1 MVFKSMGSINRN
13 FSPFPPNY
21 IAVTFR
27 PTDELWIC
35 QGPPHFIEFVRSLL
49 GQIWP
54 KYEHQERHCDV
65 SEKRKRKGETQLH
78 PILKNAVFRI
88 PTDPFN
94 LSPIH
99 QSEES
104 SESTY
109 KFITLMVAFLYSMDY
124 EMVSAGHFIR
134 GTEASTCLFR
144 YLIDHEKYENINK
157 LVEEC
162 QLRPPISSIPLSAKH
177 SKAVEFEFAKKML
190 AVGLEGWNRLYFI
203 NITHKLISD
212 LVDEFRSVRNVK
224 LTYFS
229 TLLLMQTYCLRDIY
243 N

>member
-1 MVFKSMGSINRN
+1 MGSINRN

-49 GQIWP
+49 GHIWP

-78 PILKNAVFRI
+78 SILKNAVFRI
-88 PTDPFN
+88 PTDPFS

-104 SESTY
+104 SESAY
-109 KFITLMVAFLYSMDY
+109 KFISLMVAFLYSLDY

-144 YLIDHEKYENINK
+144 YLIDQEKFENINN
-157 LVEEC
+157 LVENC
-162 QLRPPISSIPLSAKH
+162 QLRPPIVSIPLSAKH
-177 SKAVEFEFAKKML
+177 SKSVEFEFAKKML

-203 NITHKLISD
+203 NVTHKLISD
-212 LVDEFRSVRNVK
+212 LVDEFRLDAEYRAKSLQILKTWHSICIRVG
-224 LTYFS
+224 T
-229 TLLLMQTYCLRDIY
+229 
-243 N
+243 